1 MSGNQNKKKPFSEI
15 TDEHIAK
22 ESIQKEMLQFVS
34 KPITCCVSII
44 DIVESTK
51 ITAHIID
58 SKIGTYYSIFLN
70 SVSDIVKEHEG
81 VVVKNIGDS
90 LLYYFYS
97 QDNFVEKSFN
107 CNLDIIKKREQI
119 NKKLEKESL
128 PKVRY
133 RISSD
138 YGKVLIA
145 KSLIS
150 SANDIFGSTVNMCAK
165 INHVGDPNKFF
176 VGNDLYLHA
185 KNMDQFH
192 FDEIMHKDL
201 SILKNSYPIYYVDKK

>member
-1 MSGNQNKKKPFSEI
+1 M
-15 TDEHIAK
+15 
-22 ESIQKEMLQFVS
+22 
-34 KPITCCVSII
+34 SII
-44 DIVESTK
+44 DIIESTK
-51 ITAHIID
+51 TTAHIID

-70 SVSDIVKEHEG
+70 SVSDIVEEHG
-81 VVVKNIGDS
+81 GIVVKNIWDS

-97 QDNFVEKSFN
+97 QDSFIERSFN
-107 CNLDIIKKREQI
+107 CNLDIIKKIEQI
-119 NKKLEKESL
+119 NKNLEKESL

-138 YGKVLIA
+138 YGKVLIV